1 MGNRTS
7 KVETSDAPGPSLPE
21 GDRLFTLSEEGTK
34 RVPADINEK
43 PGMRKGKPN
52 MVSTTKFTI
61 PTWLPKSLYYQFQRM
76 ANIYFLFISVIV
88 CFSWSP
94 KDWPSFVLPFIGV
107 LLWTACKDAY
117 EDIGRWREDEKEN
130 SRKTQR
136 WNAEEDTFEDVQ
148 WRFVHAGDLLKIN
161 CDECFPADLL
171 LLQAA
176 GGNEGF
182 ISTVNL
188 DGETNL
194 KEKCAPNNCGQLM
207 GNAKSCRRTR
217 MFGSKMQEEEEII
230 ASRIA
235 RELHA
240 QGLTVQMGRPEM
252 VLSEVRG
259 NLDLE
264 EAHSPAGEANFL
276 PRGCV
281 LRNTLWVL
289 CLAVYVGNE
298 TKTRLNAV
306 ESRQKTSRMQ
316 HYLDISIRCML
327 VGLCTACAYLAT
339 LASVVGDTDDNWI
352 ISFLKYMI
360 TLYHVVPISLYVVC
374 EMLKLFLGIKVD
386 MDVQMKDP
394 DTERFAKVQCTD
406 LLEEVGQVGFIFS
419 DKTGTLT
426 ANEMVFARA
435 CISGQD
441 PGDFRRTAP
450 VQEGREAVQK
460 ILRTPQHPLYE
471 AVSLY
476 FTCLAVCHA
485 VQVEEMEDKA
495 FPDSL
500 HYSGMS
506 PDEVALVQAASS
518 VGFHFR
524 QRKRLMGSS
533 STELSIEGPAS
544 GELARFTVL
553 REIEFNSDRKRMSVV
568 VQHNQEYWCVT
579 KGADNVM
586 IPLLDHEPDSG
597 TVDALAK
604 FSKIGLRCLVVGMK
618 KVSLDELTTWQK
630 YLQSADSLTDAS
642 KNDRVAEVSAAMETN
657 LRLVGVTAV
666 EDRLQD
672 GVPHAIDTIKRAG
685 VKLWVLTGDKTETA
699 VDIARSCNLF
709 HSNTKLGYAT
719 EAISPDECL
728 QKLER
733 AKADLDGCHDAGLVL
748 DGKTTKF
755 ALESEA
761 CRKLVY
767 KLGLACRTC
776 VCCRLSPMQKKH
788 LVDLVRQEN
797 PKVITLA
804 IGDGANDV
812 PMIEGAHIGVGI
824 RGKEGMQAAQS
835 SDIAISQFRFLVP
848 LMFCH
853 GSRAYRRIAL
863 FICYYIYKSVALA
876 VGDFIWAH
884 QDNFRGQIAYPE
896 YLSMGYSVVFT
907 AWHVVIVLGFDA
919 GLSDEITNESPEMY
933 KDGPSHALFNRWI
946 FGTWIFFS
954 LLHGSAAWL
963 APNLVLGGLDWTPK
977 TPNDF
982 WLASMVSFTVVVIV
996 CNARLHLN
1004 CLSPLRKEVVAASL
1018 AAFFSYWLYLFM
1030 LGHTPLGD
1038 IFQPSC
1044 VGLPAKVFTNSKA
1057 FTLLVVCS
1065 LVILIPDVIEK
1076 LVRRHCFP
1084 TATDKVMRE
1093 ARRGKVHNGSTKAS
1107 DED

>member
-1 MGNRTS
+1 
-7 KVETSDAPGPSLPE
+7 
-21 GDRLFTLSEEGTK
+21 
-34 RVPADINEK
+34 
-43 PGMRKGKPN
+43 
-52 MVSTTKFTI
+52 MVSTTKFSL
-61 PTWLPKSLYYQFQRM
+61 PTWLPKSLFYQFQRM
-76 ANIYFLFISVIV
+76 ANVYFLFISIIV
-88 CFSWSP
+88 CFDWSP
-94 KDWPSFVLPFIGV
+94 KDWPSFVLPFIAV
-107 LLWTACKDAY
+107 LLWTALKDAY
-117 EDIGRWREDEKEN
+117 EDLGRWREDEKEN
-130 SRKTQR
+130 SRRTQR
-136 WNAEEDTFEDVQ
+136 WNAEEDTFEDVE
-148 WRFVHAGDLLKIN
+148 WRHVHAGDLLKIN

-171 LLQAA
+171 MLQAA

-194 KEKCAPNNCGQLM
+194 KEKCAPNSCGQLM
-207 GNAKSCRRTR
+207 GNAKSLRRTR
-217 MFGSKMQEEEEII
+217 MFGQRMQDEEELT

-235 RELHA
+235 RELYA
-240 QGLTVQMGRPEM
+240 QGLNVQMGRPEIL
-252 VLSEVRG
+252 LSEVRG
-259 NLDLE
+259 KLNLDDS
-264 EAHSPAGEANFL
+264 HSPAGEANFL
-276 PRGCV
+276 PRGCM

-289 CLAVYVGNE
+289 TLAVYVGNE

-306 ESRQKTSRMQ
+306 DPRVKTSRLQ
-316 HYLDISIRCML
+316 TYLDVCVRCML
-327 VGLCTACAYLAT
+327 LGLCTACAYLAT
-339 LASVVGDTDDNWI
+339 LAEIFGDKSDHWM

-386 MDVQMKDP
+386 RDAQMMDSETQ
-394 DTERFAKVQCTD
+394 RYCKVQCTD
-406 LLEEVGQVGFIFS
+406 LLEEVGQIGFIFS

-426 ANEMVFARA
+426 ANEMVFARC
-435 CISGQD
+435 CISDQD
-441 PGDFRRTAP
+441 LGDFRRNAS
-450 VQEGREAVQK
+450 VQDSGMEAVQK

-485 VQVEEMEDKA
+485 VQVEEVEDKA
-495 FPDSL
+495 FPESL

-533 STELSIEGPAS
+533 TTELSIESPS
-544 GELARFTVL
+544 ELARFTVL

-568 VQHNQEYWCVT
+568 VQNNQNQEYWCVT

-586 IPLLDHEPDSG
+586 IPLLEHEPDSG
-597 TVDALAK
+597 TMDALAR
-604 FSKIGLRCLVVGMK
+604 FSKLGLRCLVVGYK
-618 KVSLDELTTWQK
+618 KVKLDELTAWQK
-630 YLQSADSLTDAS
+630 QLKAADSLTDAS

-672 GVPHAIDTIKRAG
+672 GVPHAIDTLKRAG
-685 VKLWVLTGDKTETA
+685 VKIWVLTGDKTETA

-709 HSNTKLGYAT
+709 HSSTRLAYAT
-719 EAISPDECL
+719 EAISQDECV

-733 AKADLDGCHDAGLVL
+733 AKQDIDGCCDAGLVL
-748 DGKTTKF
+748 DGKTVKF
-755 ALESEA
+755 ALESEV

-797 PKVITLA
+797 ASIITLA

-812 PMIEGAHIGVGI
+812 PMIEGAHIGIGI

-853 GSRAYRRIAL
+853 GSRAYRRISL

-884 QDNFRGQIAYPE
+884 QDNFKGNIAYPE

-933 KDGPSHALFNRWI
+933 KDGPTHALFNRWM
-946 FGTWIFFS
+946 FGTWILFS
-954 LLHGSAAWL
+954 LLHGSTAWF
-963 APNLVLGGLDWTPK
+963 APNIVLGGLDWTPK

-996 CNARLHLN
+996 CNARLHLF
-1004 CLSPLRKEVVAASL
+1004 CLSPLRREVVAASV
-1018 AAFFSYWLYLFM
+1018 AAFISYWIYIFL
-1030 LGHTPLGD
+1030 LGHTFFGD

-1044 VGLPAKVFTNSKA
+1044 VGLPAKVFTNSTA
-1057 FTLLVVCS
+1057 FTLLVVTS
-1065 LVILIPDVIEK
+1065 LLVLIPDVLEK
-1076 LVRRHCFP
+1076 LLRRHCFP

-1093 ARRGKVHNGSTKAS
+1093 ARRGKVQNMSTKTS
-1107 DED
+1107 DDE